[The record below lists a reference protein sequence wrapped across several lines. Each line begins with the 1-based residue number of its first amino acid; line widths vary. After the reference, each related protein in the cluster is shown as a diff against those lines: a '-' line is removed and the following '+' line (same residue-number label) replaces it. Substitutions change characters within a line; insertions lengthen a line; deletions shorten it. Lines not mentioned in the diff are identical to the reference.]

1 MTRETLRI
9 GFIPLVDAAG
19 LIAAADLGFAAAEGL
34 KIELVR
40 EVSWSNIRDRLAL
53 GHLDAAHVLAPMVVA
68 SRLKINQLRAP
79 LAAIVNLALNGN
91 AITVAPALFAQLS
104 AETDGDI
111 ADPAASAAALERV
124 VHKREARGEE
134 PLTFGM
140 TFPFSTHNYLLR
152 HWMAAGGI
160 DPDRDLRLVVLPPPL
175 MADSLAQGLVD
186 GFCVGAPWS
195 SVAVASGLGVILH
208 FGCEIFSHAPEKV
221 LAMRESA
228 ISDDRDRASALIRAL
243 VGGARHAEDPANR
256 REIAALLARPDR
268 VGVDAELISRTLEG
282 RLRIDVEGATRRR
295 DDYLIL
301 ARDGACR
308 PEPIRGAWLYAQAL
322 RWGQARFEPDDLA
335 AAKSVMRA
343 DLFDGAAGGASPT
356 GASAPGAFS
365 GEFFDEGEIQAY
377 VNGFAIGTKI

>member
-221 LAMRESA
+221 LALREGA
-228 ISDDRDRASALIRAL
+228 IDEDPRRVAALIRAM
-243 VGGARHAEDPANR
+243 VAGARHAENPAHR
-256 REIAALLARPDR
+256 RDVASLLARP
-268 VGVDAELISRTLEG
+268 AEQLIGS
-282 RLRIDVEGATRRR
+282 
-295 DDYLIL
+295 
-301 ARDGACR
+301 
-308 PEPIRGAWLYAQAL
+308 
-322 RWGQARFEPDDLA
+322 
-335 AAKSVMRA
+335 
-343 DLFDGAAGGASPT
+343 
-356 GASAPGAFS
+356 
-365 GEFFDEGEIQAY
+365 
-377 VNGFAIGTKI
+377 